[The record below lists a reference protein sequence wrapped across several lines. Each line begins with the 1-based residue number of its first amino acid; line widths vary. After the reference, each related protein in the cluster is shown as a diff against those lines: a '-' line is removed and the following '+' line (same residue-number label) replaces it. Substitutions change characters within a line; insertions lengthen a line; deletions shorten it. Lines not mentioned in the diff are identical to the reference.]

1 MTEAQER
8 RAIEKA
14 AELVVFYM
22 KTQPTFDKYEQDSVE
37 SYKEAKEFFD
47 EFLID
52 KVRQLY
58 PEFRNKYIHTLD
70 QHPYL

>member
-8 RAIEKA
+8 RVIEKA

-22 KTQPTFDKYEQDSVE
+22 KTNPTFDKQEHDSIE

-47 EFLID
+47 DLLID

-58 PEFRNKYIHTLD
+58 PEFRNRYIHLLD

>member
-14 AELVVFYM
+14 AELVVHYM
-22 KTQPTFDKYEQDSVE
+22 KTHPTFDQYECDSPE

-47 EFLID
+47 HFLHD
-52 KVRQLY
+52 KVRRLY
-58 PEFRNKYIHTLD
+58 PEYQKKFVATLD
-70 QHPYL
+70 PHPYL